1 MPLPPKVVA
10 QFLEAQLHLGQVA
23 LDEARGGMI
32 AVLNCVFYIY
42 VYVIVHVYVDVYVD
56 VYVEIYFCTNDLYT
70 GFETSCLFIFSFEMS
85 LKRHVGTVPA
95 LSLGRPVVAAP
106 GAQCGAQQTTQRAAL
121 AASPHLF
128 GEVGWEE
135 GAP

>member
-1 MPLPPKVVA
+1 MLMYM
-10 QFLEAQLHLGQVA
+10 L
-23 LDEARGGMI
+23 
-32 AVLNCVFYIY
+32 IY
-42 VYVIVHVYVDVYVD
+42 MLK
-56 VYVEIYFCTNDLYT
+56 YFCTNDLYT

-95 LSLGRPVVAAP
+95 LLLGRPVVAAP
-106 GAQCGAQQTTQRAAL
+106 GAQCGAQRTTQRAAL